1 MLSETLHRRIFLFG
15 LICLSSGLLFGAVFM
30 SVSQSILV
38 ANWLIEKKF
47 NNKLF
52 LLYKNK
58 YFWLLS
64 SLILLHLIGLFYT
77 TDISSGLNDI
87 KTKVPLLVIA
97 ILFFSSKPLI
107 KKELELILKLF
118 TVSVITSSLYCFI
131 VYLGYTNKTIID
143 VRDASVFMSHIRF
156 SLIITFT
163 IFILLF
169 LIKSKQNIIIG
180 CIGIIWLLFF
190 MYKFQMATGLTIL
203 ISTTFVLT
211 VAFIIKKRNVIFTS
225 LCTLIIIVCA
235 YFGYHKIK
243 SELLIYNKNN
253 YLSSNLLLS
262 KTVNNNNYL
271 QDTLFNLAENGTL
284 ITINISD
291 IELENEWNKRSKL
304 NFKDNDLNGNN
315 LRFTILRYMASKG
328 LTKDSIGLS
337 ALTKN
342 DFLNIESGIPNYKYS
357 LNSGLVLKWR
367 ELIWEY
373 TKYKR
378 NENPSGHTLTMRL
391 EFWKTALYIINQNP
405 IFGVG
410 TGDIQQAFNK
420 AYDET
425 NSKLSKEWRLRCHNQ
440 YLAITVAFGFVGL
453 ILFLIYFLFPITT
466 LSNKL
471 HELYWPFVLII
482 LFSFITEDTLENQ
495 AGLTFF
501 AIFQTLF
508 IWLASSKETETNR

>member
-1 MLSETLHRRIFLFG
+1 
-15 LICLSSGLLFGAVFM
+15 M
-30 SVSQSILV
+30 SVSQAILG

-47 NNKLF
+47 KNKLF

-304 NFKDNDLNGNN
+304 NF
-315 LRFTILRYMASKG
+315 S
-328 LTKDSIGLS
+328 
-337 ALTKN
+337 
-342 DFLNIESGIPNYKYS
+342 YKM
-357 LNSGLVLKWR
+357 L
-367 ELIWEY
+367 
-373 TKYKR
+373 
-378 NENPSGHTLTMRL
+378 
-391 EFWKTALYIINQNP
+391 
-405 IFGVG
+405 
-410 TGDIQQAFNK
+410 
-420 AYDET
+420 
-425 NSKLSKEWRLRCHNQ
+425 C
-440 YLAITVAFGFVGL
+440 
-453 ILFLIYFLFPITT
+453 
-466 LSNKL
+466 
-471 HELYWPFVLII
+471 
-482 LFSFITEDTLENQ
+482 
-495 AGLTFF
+495 
-501 AIFQTLF
+501 
-508 IWLASSKETETNR
+508 